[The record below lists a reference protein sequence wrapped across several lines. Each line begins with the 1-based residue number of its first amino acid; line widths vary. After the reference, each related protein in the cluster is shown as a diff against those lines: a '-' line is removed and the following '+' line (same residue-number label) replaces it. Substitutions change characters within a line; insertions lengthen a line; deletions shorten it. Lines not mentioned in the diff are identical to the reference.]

1 MMKHKSLFS
10 LLLLAVL
17 LCGCHTQI
25 DSDIRV
31 LERRIEKLEQRCNEM
46 STTLS
51 GIRTM
56 LDNLNQYD
64 FITDIKPFYTNGAV
78 AGYTISF
85 THSDPIVLYNGTD
98 AETPI
103 LGVKKGE
110 DGIWYWSVRYP
121 SQSEDT
127 FITDNFGV
135 RIRTDAGSPL
145 IKIENGHW
153 MVSYDNGDVWRDLG
167 RATGEDGAS
176 FFSSV
181 ENKGDYI
188 QFNLLNGTT
197 IQAPT
202 WAAFEKLQENCRK
215 TNENVA
221 SLTSLVK
228 QLTEKVYVQN
238 IFPILDKRDTIGFS
252 LRLSNGKTYSFYNG
266 QGTNVPVIGA
276 RTASGSA
283 DPDALYWTIRYG
295 NDPVQW
301 ILDENGNKIQA
312 NAPEGKTPKISLQQV
327 KGDPTWY
334 WAVAYGDGAPAFLL
348 YKGAKVAASVVVPET
363 VVQKVVQVTDDMVRI
378 TIAEGLSAE
387 VPLPHAIQVKLTS
400 PVVRDTLV
408 IGSGQTL
415 SFRCIIEGAD
425 EKTDLLPVC
434 DEYFFATA
442 TTTTSDHSDWK
453 ISVTAPTP
461 FKAPSSSKLNLLISN
476 GYGQMKTVVLNLQPK
491 E

>member
-10 LLLLAVL
+10 LLLVAVL

-56 LDNLNQYD
+56 LDNLNKYD
-64 FITDIKPFYTNGAV
+64 FITDIQPFYTNGAIG
-78 AGYTISF
+78 GYTISF

-135 RIRTDAGSPL
+135 RIRTNAGSPL

-181 ENKGDYI
+181 EDKGDYI

-202 WAAFEKLQENCRK
+202 WASFEKLQENCRK
-215 TNENVA
+215 TNENVE
-221 SLTSLVK
+221 SLTRLVK

-238 IFPILDKRDTIGFS
+238 IFPILEKRDTIGFS
-252 LRLSNGKTYSFYNG
+252 LRLSNGQTYSFYNG
-266 QGTNVPVIGA
+266 QGTNVPVISA
-276 RTASGSA
+276 CTSSDSA
-283 DPDALYWTIRYG
+283 DPDALYWIIRYG
-295 NDPVQW
+295 SDPVQW
-301 ILDENGNKIQA
+301 ILDENGNKIKA
-312 NAPEGKTPKISLQQV
+312 NVPEGQTPKISLQQV
-327 KGDPTWY
+327 KGDPAWY

-348 YKGAKVAASVVVPET
+348 HNGAKVAASVVVPDA
-363 VVQKVVQVTDDMVRI
+363 VVTKVVQISDDMVRI
-378 TIAEGLSAE
+378 TIAEGLSA
-387 VPLPHAIQVKLTS
+387 VIPLPHAIQVRFTA
-400 PVVRDTLV
+400 PVSGDTL
-408 IGSGQTL
+408 IIASGQIR
-415 SFRCIIEGAD
+415 SFHCIIEGAD
-425 EKTDLLPVC
+425 EKADLLPLC
-434 DEYFFATA
+434 DEYFYVSA
-442 TTTTSDHSDWK
+442 TTTDHKDWTV
-453 ISVTAPTP
+453 SVTAPNP
-461 FKAPSSSKLNLLISN
+461 FKLPSSSKLNLLISN
-476 GYGQMKTVVLNLQPK
+476 GYGQMKTVILNLQPND
-491 E
+491 